1 MTDAVN
7 RLEGEFIEDLRVVW
21 QARVDG
27 TANEWLE
34 FVEWVTEVVGFTLLE
49 NDPRA
54 LMTND

>member
-21 QARVDG
+21 QVRVDG